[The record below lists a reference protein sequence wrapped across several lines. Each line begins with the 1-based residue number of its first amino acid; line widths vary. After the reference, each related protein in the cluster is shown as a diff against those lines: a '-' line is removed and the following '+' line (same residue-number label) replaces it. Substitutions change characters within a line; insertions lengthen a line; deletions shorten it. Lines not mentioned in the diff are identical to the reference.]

1 VIINPCTLGCLKTIG
16 TIFKNLFKENYFEE
30 PHFFVI
36 NRFINEEKDRLKQFF
51 REIIHF
57 DETIEKPR
65 RSKIFEK
72 TEIDKT
78 SGMMYNY
85 FVQTVK
91 RSNVPQ
97 FSFNSQTQKQ
107 FQHMNEM
114 KEFKITTIMLSID
127 EIRFLAKLFEEK
139 DEEIIAKG

>member
-1 VIINPCTLGCLKTIG
+1 
-16 TIFKNLFKENYFEE
+16 
-30 PHFFVI
+30 
-36 NRFINEEKDRLKQFF
+36 
-51 REIIHF
+51 
-57 DETIEKPR
+57 
-65 RSKIFEK
+65 
-72 TEIDKT
+72 
-78 SGMMYNY
+78 MYNY